1 MVALSPT
8 PATPP
13 PRFKRQPTVTDAERE
28 ELERKHE
35 LQAASQSN
43 VLKGQRVE
51 QLREAKEE
59 RREMEA
65 RERAQAKAQAAA
77 LAAAEERRQQEE
89 AQAARDEYNRRAEIL
104 RARANNPNDPFGTN
118 EEDFEVAMRQ
128 NAAEFDAHDLD
139 RNRVLNFKEFC
150 ALVRSAQLPHDLFIL
165 FSRLYSPLHAHRCA
179 SARWASD
186 GGVLEAKCSTP
197 ASPADKRFSRRQGLL
212 RGREQG
218 GKDTFELQDSD
229 VVCLRS
235 AAADADGYHSLIR
248 TGGGAYHMPP
258 FAVTLEKVEVPGE
271 CGVSRC
277 SGWPFTVRVSFKR
290 TKRS

>member
-1 MVALSPT
+1 MVALSP
-8 PATPP
+8 PSPSTPP
-13 PRFKRQPTVTDAERE
+13 PRSLKRQPTVTDAERE

-77 LAAAEERRQQEE
+77 LAAAEERRQLEE

-150 ALVRSAQLPHDLFIL
+150 ALVRSSRHTHPIYLF
-165 FSRLYSPLHAHRCA
+165 YSHASTLPLHA
-179 SARWASD
+179 
-186 GGVLEAKCSTP
+186 
-197 ASPADKRFSRRQGLL
+197 
-212 RGREQG
+212 
-218 GKDTFELQDSD
+218 
-229 VVCLRS
+229 
-235 AAADADGYHSLIR
+235 
-248 TGGGAYHMPP
+248 
-258 FAVTLEKVEVPGE
+258 PG
-271 CGVSRC
+271 
-277 SGWPFTVRVSFKR
+277 P
-290 TKRS
+290 